1 MKILILQKNIQINIL
16 DPDGNTPLH
25 MACGCSELRAVELLL
40 NADANPFIRNY
51 AGYRPIDY
59 SKTSE
64 ITNLLIDKMKIKAI
78 QQQGNKSLADIYS
91 ELPDNVQF
99 LKYYIMDLILMNET
113 FQERCKE
120 SLYQLIEEKQIA
132 LHKNNLLESAAGIN
146 DKEGGESFL
155 DQIQYLQDENEQA
168 AATISYLKMRI
179 QVLESTAIQQEEY
192 SRKNLADLTKQHT
205 EHLQVIL
212 KRNEETEKAF
222 LAYQKSHSDELAEL
236 NRLRTEVAT
245 LKSRNKFYNESSEE
259 EQLQNTIE
267 DLQKR
272 LSEISAEKL
281 ALEER
286 VKLAEKLKSMVDE
299 ENEQL
304 REDIQKIQS
313 SMKTEMMN
321 KISSERAAKDEQD
334 EDSGTVI
341 FVQDESGNKQIKAAT
356 PKKLVERLTD
366 YSSYDNQFLQ
376 AFMLTFRCFMTTN
389 ELLDLVMAQYTK
401 KVKEGNNNNQSP
413 LYFRIVNTLK
423 FWIDNYWDDF
433 ENSKDLYDTL
443 VNFIENFDD
452 VSKVTLKAII
462 KRKHINE
469 KAMPPEGLNINTN
482 VKQITKVNPPK
493 IILPKDIPLK
503 KTVEI
508 KTSSVSALSSG
519 TTNSGRTDDGKMFS
533 GSSSGKETN
542 TTFYNYI
549 DEEMSN
555 EPSASDSANSSN
567 SQSSGIPSGGSGL
580 KTGDEFAVNP
590 TPWKDTGPEDF
601 PSTTSTSSNPNDAN
615 TTITIPQPAISHL
628 SFLDFDPVEIANQL
642 TVIEFDLFK
651 VIKKEEFLDLAWMK
665 DNKEELAPNLCK
677 IAQWSNHVV
686 HWLISEIVLQEN
698 FKLRVTMLERILL
711 FTQSLLKLNN
721 FNGVK
726 EVSAALQSSSIYR
739 LKKTKKAMASKF
751 LKLYDSI
758 LKLVSNELNFKTL
771 RTKIHTA
778 DPPLI
783 PFPGIYQSDLVFLDS
798 WGKNILDGGLINFI
812 KYQKMASYILE
823 FNTYQRK
830 GYNIKP
836 LPDIQNYI
844 KRYEPLSDDEAY
856 KYSQKCEPKKI

>member
-1 MKILILQKNIQINIL
+1 
-16 DPDGNTPLH
+16 
-25 MACGCSELRAVELLL
+25 
-40 NADANPFIRNY
+40 
-51 AGYRPIDY
+51 
-59 SKTSE
+59 
-64 ITNLLIDKMKIKAI
+64 
-78 QQQGNKSLADIYS
+78 
-91 ELPDNVQF
+91 
-99 LKYYIMDLILMNET
+99 
-113 FQERCKE
+113 
-120 SLYQLIEEKQIA
+120 
-132 LHKNNLLESAAGIN
+132 
-146 DKEGGESFL
+146 
-155 DQIQYLQDENEQA
+155 
-168 AATISYLKMRI
+168 
-179 QVLESTAIQQEEY
+179 
-192 SRKNLADLTKQHT
+192 
-205 EHLQVIL
+205 
-212 KRNEETEKAF
+212 
-222 LAYQKSHSDELAEL
+222 
-236 NRLRTEVAT
+236 
-245 LKSRNKFYNESSEE
+245 
-259 EQLQNTIE
+259 
-267 DLQKR
+267 
-272 LSEISAEKL
+272 
-281 ALEER
+281 
-286 VKLAEKLKSMVDE
+286 
-299 ENEQL
+299 
-304 REDIQKIQS
+304 
-313 SMKTEMMN
+313 MMN

-376 AFMLTFRCFMTTN
+376 AFMLTFRCFMTTA
-389 ELLDLVMAQYTK
+389 ELLELIMNQYTK
-401 KVKEGNNNNQSP
+401 KVKEANNNNQSP

-433 ENSKDLYDTL
+433 ESSKDLYEKL

-482 VKQITKVNPPK
+482 VKQLAKVNPPK
-493 IILPKDIPLK
+493 IILPKDIK
-503 KTVEI
+503 KTGEL
-508 KTSSVSALSSG
+508 KTSTVSVLSSG
-519 TTNSGRTDDGKMFS
+519 TASSGKSDISDIKINS

-542 TTFYNYI
+542 TTFYNYT
-549 DEEMSN
+549 DEELAN
-555 EPSASDSANSSN
+555 ERSASDSANSSN
-567 SQSSGIPSGGSGL
+567 SQNSGLPSGSSAL
-580 KTGDEFAVNP
+580 KTGDENNVNP

-601 PSTTSTSSNPNDAN
+601 PNVTSTSSNPSETSNIVN
-615 TTITIPQPAISHL
+615 IPQPVVSHL

-642 TVIEFDLFK
+642 THIEFDLFK

-783 PFPGIYQSDLVFLDS
+783 PFPGIYQGDLVFLDS
-798 WGKNILDGGLINFI
+798 WGKNILEGGLINFI

-830 GYNIKP
+830 AYNIKP
-836 LPDIQNYI
+836 LPEIQNYI

-856 KYSQKCEPKKI
+856 LYSQKCEPKKI